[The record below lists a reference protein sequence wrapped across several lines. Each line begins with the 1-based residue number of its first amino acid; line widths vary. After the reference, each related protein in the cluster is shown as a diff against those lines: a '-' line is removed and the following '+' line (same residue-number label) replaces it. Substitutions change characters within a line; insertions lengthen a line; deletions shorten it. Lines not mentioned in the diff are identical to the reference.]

1 MPEEKK
7 DFIIKDRRAFSEE
20 DTVADEAEGSQT
32 APESETPKQAPPEGE
47 ATAGVPMPEI
57 NFPTF
62 LMSLNM
68 SAMLHLGLVE
78 DPVTGEKTK
87 NLPMAKQTIDIL
99 SLMEEKTKGNLTDD
113 EDQILKGILYDL
125 RINYVRAKS

>member
-7 DFIIKDRRAFSEE
+7 DFIIKDRRTFTKE
-20 DTVADEAEGSQT
+20 DPVAGEAEESHA
-32 APESETPKQAPPEGE
+32 APESEAPKQ
-47 ATAGVPMPEI
+47 TASESETESSAPMPEI

-68 SAMLHLGLVE
+68 SAMFHLGLID
-78 DPVTGEKTK
+78 DPATGEKTK

-99 SLMEEKTKGNLTDD
+99 SLLEEKTQGNLTD
-113 EDQILKGILYDL
+113 EEEKILKGILYDL
-125 RINYVRAKS
+125 RINYVRAKT